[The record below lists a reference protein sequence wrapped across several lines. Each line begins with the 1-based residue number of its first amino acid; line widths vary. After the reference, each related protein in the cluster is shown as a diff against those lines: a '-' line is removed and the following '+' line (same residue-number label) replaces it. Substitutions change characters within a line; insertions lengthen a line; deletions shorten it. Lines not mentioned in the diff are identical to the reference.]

1 MSPTKSIAGALVLL
15 FSSACVTLNQAPH
28 SVLLQ
33 GDNLDALSEQVLA
46 VGGEV
51 THQLPVI
58 NGIGAR
64 LSQAAI
70 DQLQRSPE
78 VERLIIDQG
87 ITKSSQDAQPTQAV
101 AQWFESTS
109 GRPSINSRLADLT
122 GASAL
127 HQLGSSGKGV
137 GIAILDTGL
146 WVDPEGQRP
155 LNQPQY
161 NAISDRINDT
171 IDLDGHGTHLA
182 SLIKGVEQQFIGIAP
197 DATLIDIKAFDR
209 LGEAN
214 FLDVIRGVQWV
225 IQHRPELDI
234 HVLNVSIS
242 ASPELAYW
250 LDPVNQALTAAW
262 HAGIIVVVAAG
273 NSGPEHGSVTSP
285 ANNPWLLTIGAIDTG
300 ASASRADDRVA
311 PFSAGGPTTSGHIKP
326 DLVVPGTFLA
336 GVLPPTSTRS
346 TSELTMDEQGLWV
359 ASGTSQAAAVTS
371 GLIALLIEN
380 DPSLTNNDIKCL
392 LTSGADQGVLANG
405 QPAYSPFR
413 QGRGYVNLNKAITHG
428 TPDCESSLKSFSPD
442 TQLVGKVT
450 EEQTDRAKQ
459 LDAGAL
465 PRGGLG
471 NTAVFWGTSP
481 E

>member
-1 MSPTKSIAGALVLL
+1 MSPVKSIASALVLL
-15 FSSACVTLNQAPH
+15 FSSACATLNQAPY

-33 GDNLDALSEQVLA
+33 GDNLEVLLEKVVA
-46 VGGEV
+46 VGGKV

-58 NGIGAR
+58 NGIGAE

-87 ITKSSQDAQPTQAV
+87 LNKPSQDALPTQPV
-101 AQWFESTS
+101 AQWFERTS
-109 GRPSINSRLADLT
+109 DRPSINPQLADLT

-127 HQLGSSGKGV
+127 HQLGRTGKAV

-146 WVDPEGQRP
+146 WVDPEDQRF
-155 LNQPQY
+155 LNPIQY
-161 NAISDRINDT
+161 NAITDSIGDT
-171 IDLDGHGTHLA
+171 VDLDGHGTHLA
-182 SLIKGVEQQFIGIAP
+182 SLIKGVEHQFRGIAP

-214 FLDVIRGVQWV
+214 FLDVIRGIQWV
-225 IQHRPELDI
+225 IQHRHEFNI
-234 HVLNVSIS
+234 RVLNVSIS

-262 HAGIIVVVAAG
+262 HAGITVVVAAG
-273 NSGPEHGSVTSP
+273 NGGPEYGSVTSP
-285 ANNPWLLTIGAIDTG
+285 GNNPWLLTIGAIDTG
-300 ASASRADDRVA
+300 ALTSKIDDHVA
-311 PFSAGGPTTSGHIKP
+311 PFSAGGPTTSRHIKP

-346 TSELTMDEQGLWV
+346 ISNLTIDEQGFWV

-371 GLIALLIEN
+371 GLIALLIEH
-380 DPSLTNNDIKCL
+380 DPSLTNHDIKCL
-392 LTSGADQGVLANG
+392 LTSSADQGLLNNG
-405 QPAYSPFR
+405 QPGYSPFR
-413 QGRGYVNLNKAITHG
+413 QGRGYVNLSNAITHG
-428 TPDCESSLKSFSPD
+428 TRDCPSSLKSFSPD

-450 EEQTDRAKQ
+450 DEQIDRATR
-459 LDAGAL
+459 LDERPLNG
-465 PRGGLG
+465 GGLG
-471 NTAVFWGTSP
+471 STAVFWGTSP

>member
-1 MSPTKSIAGALVLL
+1 MRPIKTIAGALGLL
-15 FSSACVTLNQAPH
+15 FSSACATLNQAPY
-28 SVLLQ
+28 SALLQ
-33 GDNLDALSEQVLA
+33 GDNLDILSQQVVA

-78 VERLIIDQG
+78 VDHLIIDQG
-87 ITKSSQDAQPTQAV
+87 ITDPSQATQPTQPV
-101 AQWFESTS
+101 ARWFESTS
-109 GRPSINSRLADLT
+109 GRPSINSQLADLT
-122 GASAL
+122 GASGL
-127 HQLGSSGKGV
+127 HELGSTGKNV

-146 WVDPEGQRP
+146 WVDPEDQRS
-155 LNQPQY
+155 LNQTHY
-161 NAISDRINDT
+161 NAITDSIGDT

-182 SLIKGVEQQFIGIAP
+182 SLIKGVDQELTGIAP
-197 DATLIDIKAFDR
+197 DANLIDIKAFDR

-225 IQHRPELDI
+225 IQHRRELDI
-234 HVLNVSIS
+234 RVLNVSIS

-262 HAGIIVVVAAG
+262 HAGITVVVAAG
-273 NSGPEHGSVTSP
+273 NSGPDHGSVTSP
-285 ANNPWLLTIGAIDTG
+285 GNNPWLLTVGAIDTG
-300 ASASRADDRVA
+300 ALASRADDRVA
-311 PFSAGGPTTSGHIKP
+311 PFSAGGPTSSRHIKP

-336 GVLPPTSTRS
+336 GILPPTSTRS
-346 TSELTMDEQGLWV
+346 TRDLTMDEQGHWV

-371 GLIALLIEN
+371 GLIALLIEH
-380 DPSLTNNDIKCL
+380 DPSLTNHDIKCL
-392 LTSGADQGVLANG
+392 LTSGADQGLLDNG

-413 QGRGYVNLNKAITHG
+413 QGRGYVNLNKAITRG
-428 TPDCESSLKSFSPD
+428 TPDCPSSLKSFSPD

-450 EEQTDRAKQ
+450 DEQIDRAKR
-459 LDAGAL
+459 LDERPLNG
-465 PRGGLG
+465 GGLG
-471 NTAVFWGTSP
+471 STAVFWGTSP

>member
-1 MSPTKSIAGALVLL
+1 MSPIKTIAGALLLL
-15 FSSACVTLNQAPH
+15 FSSACTTLNQAPY

-33 GDNLDALSEQVLA
+33 GDNLDTVSKLVMAT
-46 VGGEV
+46 GGEV
-51 THQLPVI
+51 THKLPVI

-70 DQLQRSPE
+70 DQLQQSAE

-87 ITKSSQDAQPTQAV
+87 LTEPSQDAQPTQPV
-101 AQWFESTS
+101 AQWFMRTS
-109 GRPSINSRLADLT
+109 GRPSINSQLADLT
-122 GASAL
+122 GASGL
-127 HQLGSSGKGV
+127 HQHGSSGKGV
-137 GIAILDTGL
+137 GIAILDTGV
-146 WVDPEGQRP
+146 WVDPENQRF

-161 NAISDRINDT
+161 NAISDRIDDT

-182 SLIKGVEQQFIGIAP
+182 SLIKGVEHQFRGIAP

-209 LGEAN
+209 LGEAD

-225 IQHRPELDI
+225 IQHRHELNI
-234 HVLNVSIS
+234 RVLNVSIS

-262 HAGIIVVVAAG
+262 HAGITVVVAAG

-285 ANNPWLLTIGAIDTG
+285 ANNPWLLTVGAIDTG
-300 ASASRADDRVA
+300 ALASKADDRVA
-311 PFSAGGPTTSGHIKP
+311 PFSAGGPTNSRHIKP
-326 DLVVPGTFLA
+326 DLVAPGTFLA

-346 TSELTMDEQGLWV
+346 IGDLTMDERGLWV

-380 DPSLTNNDIKCL
+380 DPSLTNHDIKCL
-392 LTSGADQGVLANG
+392 LTSGADQGVLENG

-428 TPDCESSLKSFSPD
+428 TPDCESSLKSFSPE

-450 EEQTDRAKQ
+450 KKQIDRAKQ
-459 LDAGAL
+459 LDQIPLDGE
-465 PRGGLG
+465 GLG
-471 NTAVFWGTSP
+471 NAAVFWGTSP

>member
-1 MSPTKSIAGALVLL
+1 MSPIKSIAGALVLL
-15 FSSACVTLNQAPH
+15 LSSACATLNQAPY

-33 GDNLDALSEQVLA
+33 GGNLDVLSEQVVA

-58 NGIGAR
+58 NGIGAK

-70 DQLQRSPE
+70 DQLQQSAE

-87 ITKSSQDAQPTQAV
+87 LTEPSQDAQPTQPV

-109 GRPSINSRLADLT
+109 DRPSINPQLADLT

-127 HQLGSSGKGV
+127 HQLGRTGKAV

-146 WVDPEGQRP
+146 WVDPDGQRS
-155 LNQPQY
+155 LNQIQY
-161 NAISDRINDT
+161 NAITDCIGDT

-182 SLIKGVEQQFIGIAP
+182 SLIKGVEHQFRGIAP

-209 LGEAN
+209 LGEAD

-225 IQHRPELDI
+225 IQHRHELNI
-234 HVLNVSIS
+234 RVLNISIS

-262 HAGIIVVVAAG
+262 HAGITVVVAAG
-273 NSGPEHGSVTSP
+273 NSGPEYGSVTSP
-285 ANNPWLLTIGAIDTG
+285 ANNPWLLTVGAIDTG
-300 ASASRADDRVA
+300 AIASKADDRVA
-311 PFSAGGPTTSGHIKP
+311 PFSAVGPTSSRHIKP

-346 TSELTMDEQGLWV
+346 TSDLTMDEQGLWV

-371 GLIALLIEN
+371 GLIALLIEH
-380 DPSLTNNDIKCL
+380 DPSLTNHDIKCL
-392 LTSGADQGVLANG
+392 LTSSADQGLLENG

-413 QGRGYVNLNKAITHG
+413 QGQGYVNLNKAITHG

-450 EEQTDRAKQ
+450 EEQIDRARR
-459 LDAGAL
+459 LDEDAL
-465 PRGGLG
+465 PKGGLG
-471 NTAVFWGTSP
+471 NTALFWGTSP

>member
-1 MSPTKSIAGALVLL
+1 MSPIKTIAGALGLL
-15 FSSACVTLNQAPH
+15 FSSACATLNQAPY

-33 GDNLDALSEQVLA
+33 SDNLDTLSEKVVA
-46 VGGEV
+46 VGGKV

-58 NGIGAR
+58 NGIGAE

-87 ITKSSQDAQPTQAV
+87 LNKPSQDALPTQPV
-101 AQWFESTS
+101 AQWFERTS
-109 GRPSINSRLADLT
+109 DRPSINPQLADLT

-127 HQLGSSGKGV
+127 HQLGRTGKAV

-146 WVDPEGQRP
+146 WVDPDGQRS
-155 LNQPQY
+155 LNQIQY
-161 NAISDRINDT
+161 NAITDCIGDT

-182 SLIKGVEQQFIGIAP
+182 SLIKGVDQQFTGIAP

-214 FLDVIRGVQWV
+214 FLDVIRGIQWV
-225 IQHRPELDI
+225 IQHRHEFNI
-234 HVLNVSIS
+234 RVLNVSIS

-262 HAGIIVVVAAG
+262 HAGITVVVAAG
-273 NSGPEHGSVTSP
+273 NGGPEYGSVTSP
-285 ANNPWLLTIGAIDTG
+285 GNNPWLLTIGAIDTG
-300 ASASRADDRVA
+300 ALASRTDDRVA
-311 PFSAGGPTTSGHIKP
+311 PFSAGGPTSSRHIKP

-346 TSELTMDEQGLWV
+346 TSDLTMDEQGLWV

-371 GLIALLIEN
+371 GLIALLIEH
-380 DPSLTNNDIKCL
+380 DPSLTNHDIKCL
-392 LTSGADQGVLANG
+392 LTSSADQGLLNNG

-413 QGRGYVNLNKAITHG
+413 QGRGYVNLSNAITHG
-428 TPDCESSLKSFSPD
+428 TRDCPSSLKSFSPD
-442 TQLVGKVT
+442 TQLLGKVT
-450 EEQTDRAKQ
+450 DEQIDRAKR
-459 LDAGAL
+459 LDERPLNG
-465 PRGGLG
+465 GGLG
-471 NTAVFWGTSP
+471 STAVFWGTSP